1 MHELTIARPLFADM
15 KAVAAGKGLKDIKKV
30 VIAVGA
36 ASGIEPDFLKHSL
49 IDHLFEDTPFAAAA
63 LEIIVSEPS
72 IKCRRCDKSL
82 SGKDISADMPLNKCP
97 SCGSFA
103 LDVVSGDE
111 VRLVAVI

>member
-1 MHELTIARPLFADM
+1 MHELTLARPLFADM
-15 KAVAAGKGLKDIKKV
+15 KAAAGKGLKNITRV

-36 ASGIEPDFLKHSL
+36 ASGVDPDFLRHSL
-49 IDHLFEDTPFAAAA
+49 KDHLFEGTSFASAA
-63 LEIIVSEPS
+63 LEIIVSEPL
-72 IKCRRCDKSL
+72 IKCRRCSKSL

-97 SCGSFA
+97 SCGSAA